1 MSKGT
6 AEMYYDM
13 PNMYDDSP
21 GMYDNT
27 PEKYD
32 DKPPLVCLKQCYNKE
47 DSHHRHDES
56 QICMMILRICMMI

>member
-32 DKPPLVCLKQCYNKE
+32 DKSPLVCLKQF
-47 DSHHRHDES
+47 
-56 QICMMILRICMMI
+56 

>member
-32 DKPPLVCLKQCYNKE
+32 DKAPLVCLKQF
-47 DSHHRHDES
+47 
-56 QICMMILRICMMI
+56 